1 MNIPIGTQ
9 RRFKRLMDDL
19 DGSKDVELSRIY
31 KDVDFY
37 YIKAVAPHAAC
48 KKGCS
53 FCCYVP
59 VEITQVEARYI
70 ASETGKNLIELTENK
85 TKKRDGS
92 PCPFL
97 NNGVCSIYRV
107 RPLACRV
114 FASLDGAEKCAD
126 ANSPHWINN
135 VDSYE
140 PTKVIGKLLL
150 HASIKLGGAIYAD
163 IREWFR
169 NEKI

>member
-1 MNIPIGTQ
+1 MNLDIPIGIQ

-37 YIKAVAPHAAC
+37 YSKAVAPYAAC

-59 VEITQVEARYI
+59 VEVTQVEARYI
-70 ASETGKNLIELTENK
+70 ASETGANLIELTENK
-85 TKKRDGS
+85 TKTRDGS

-97 NNGVCSIYRV
+97 KNGVFSIYRV

-114 FASLDGAEKCAD
+114 FASLDSADNCAD
-126 ANSPHWINN
+126 GNKHHWINN
-135 VDSYE
+135 IDSYP
-140 PTKVIGKLLL
+140 PTKMIGKLLVY
-150 HASIKLGGAIYAD
+150 ASIEMDGATYAD
-163 IREWFR
+163 IREWF
-169 NEKI
+169 KT